1 MNVKY
6 DPQNSVNFAFFIIM
20 KALLLS
26 LAVNQNWWQNSF
38 SSVRKI
44 SCVFDRLFSFDLYIT
59 KNRCHHKFIK

>member
-26 LAVNQNWWQNSF
+26 LVSQP
-38 SSVRKI
+38 KI
-44 SCVFDRLFSFDLYIT
+44 DGKTVFPL
-59 KNRCHHKFIK
+59 